1 MEERKLHLFLI
12 ISIIIILI
20 WSGINPFDS
29 FTWFLEVLPALIGGT
44 ILVIIYS
51 KFKFTTLVYILIWI
65 HGIILIVGGH
75 YTYAEMPLFNWLKD
89 TFNLERNYYDRL
101 GHIAQGF
108 IPAIVTRE
116 IFIRKNIV
124 SKKGWLGFIIVSI
137 CLAASASY
145 ELIEF
150 AVAKFTGTAAE
161 AFLGT
166 QGDVWDTQWDM
177 LFALVGS
184 ILSLVILSKYHDE
197 QLERIKL

>member
-1 MEERKLHLFLI
+1 MFLSKLHLFLI